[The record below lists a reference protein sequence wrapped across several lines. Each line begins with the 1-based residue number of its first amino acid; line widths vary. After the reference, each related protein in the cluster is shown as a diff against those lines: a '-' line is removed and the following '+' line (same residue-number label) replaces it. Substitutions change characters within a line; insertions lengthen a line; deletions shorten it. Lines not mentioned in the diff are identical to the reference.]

1 MDLSQRIAG
10 QFLDSAR
17 LHAESAELLAPA
29 IAAAAAMVVEA
40 LLAEKK
46 VLCCGNGGA
55 ALLVQNFAGH
65 MLNRLEL
72 ERPGLAA
79 VALSADS
86 GTITAIADD
95 SDYALVFSRQILAL
109 GQPGDVLLAASLGGS
124 SPSVLKAISA
134 AHERGMQVIA
144 ISGGDGGALMELLHP
159 ADIHMGVPHES
170 LARVQELGMLALHC
184 LCDSVDCILLGV
196 E

>member
-1 MDLSQRIAG
+1 MDLNERIAG
-10 QFLDSAR
+10 QFMDSAR
-17 LHAESAELLAPA
+17 LHAESAELLAPV
-29 IAAAAAMVVEA
+29 IAAAAAMVVHA

-79 VALSADS
+79 VTLSADS
-86 GTITAIADD
+86 ATITAIADD
-95 SDYALVFSRQILAL
+95 SDYAMVFARQILAL

-124 SPSVLKAISA
+124 SRSVLAAITA
-134 AHERGMQVIA
+134 AHERGMRVIA
-144 ISGGDGGALMELLHP
+144 MSGGDGGELMELLYP

-170 LARVQELGMLALHC
+170 LARVQELGMLALNC

>member
-1 MDLSQRIAG
+1 M
-10 QFLDSAR
+10 DSAR
-17 LHAESAELLAPA
+17 LHADSAELLAPP
-29 IAAAAAMVVEA
+29 IAAAAATIVEA

-79 VALSADS
+79 MALSADS
-86 GTITAIADD
+86 ATLTAIADD
-95 SDYALVFSRQILAL
+95 SDYAMVFARQILAL

-124 SPSVLKAISA
+124 SRNVLKAITA
-134 AHERGMQVIA
+134 AHERSMRVIA
-144 ISGGDGGALMELLHP
+144 LSGGDGGELMELLHP

-170 LARVQELGMLALHC
+170 LARVQELGMLALNC
-184 LCDSVDCILLGV
+184 LCDSIDCILLGV